1 MNKETWIQVIK
12 IGLGSALA
20 FYIASLLKLDYA
32 TSTGIVTLLTIVNT
46 RKDTF
51 HLALKRIISFMVT
64 IGLAALC
71 VSFIPLKVLAF
82 AAFMLVMVT
91 ISYYLNWNAAIS
103 VNAVIG
109 THVILTEGQISWA
122 LVLNEAGIVLI
133 GIAIAILFN
142 MRMPDKEKELQM
154 DIAHI
159 DAYMSDNLHH
169 IASHLCNHSKL
180 NKDRQHLKNL
190 LDHISKAID
199 KAYANKNN
207 TLRSHSEYYINYL
220 NLRKEQCEIL
230 LHIYYIVAHH
240 DFVVEEAAIVAEEI
254 REVVKHLN
262 VQNEIGAIKHNID
275 KVAQG
280 ILQGEMPKS
289 HEEFEGKAVL
299 YQLLYELREFLWHQ
313 EMFVSDVTEE
323 QVLAYWE

>member
-20 FYIASLLKLDYA
+20 FFLADLIKLDYA
-32 TSTGIVTLLTIVNT
+32 TSAGIVTLLTIVNT

-51 HLALKRIISFMVT
+51 HLALKRIVSFGIT
-64 IGLAALC
+64 IALAALC
-71 VSFIPLKVLAF
+71 VNFIPIDVIAF
-82 AAFMLVMVT
+82 GVFMLLMVSV
-91 ISYYLNWNAAIS
+91 SYYFNWNAAVS

-109 THVILTEGQISWA
+109 THIILTEGQINWA

-133 GIAIAILFN
+133 GIVIAILFN
-142 MRMPDKEKELQM
+142 LRMPDKERELQM

-159 DAYMSDNLHH
+159 DGYMAENLH
-169 IASHLCNHSKL
+169 AVADHLCSHSKL
-180 NKDRQHLKNL
+180 NKDRRHLKNL
-190 LDHISKAID
+190 LEHISKAID
-199 KAYANKNN
+199 KAYANRNN

-230 LHIYYIVAHH
+230 LHVYYIVAHH
-240 DFVVEEAAIVAEEI
+240 DFVVDEAEIVADVI
-254 REVVKHLN
+254 REVTEHLN
-262 VQNEIGAIKHNID
+262 VQQEIGAVKHNID

-280 ILQGEMPKS
+280 LLHGDMPRN
-289 HEEFEGKAVL
+289 HQEFEGKAVL

-313 EMFVSDVTEE
+313 EMFVRDVTEE